1 MEVAVAVFG
10 DGISPRFGCSQRLLL
25 ATVRDGRIEE
35 QEMADISN
43 VPSWQ
48 LPAFLASQGIEK
60 LVCGVI
66 GSASEA
72 PQVLIAGTLEND
84 QFVCPGGRGPPRR
97 ERRVRNL
104 GRAGRPNARS
114 GKERRR

>member
-1 MEVAVAVFG
+1 MDVAVAVFG
-10 DGISPRFGCSQRLLL
+10 DGVSPRFGCSQRLLL

-48 LPAFLASQGIEK
+48 LPACLASQGIEK
-60 LVCGVI
+60 LVRGVI

-72 PQVLIAGTLEND
+72 PQVLIAGTPEND
-84 QFVCPGGRGPPRR
+84 RLVCSGARGPPRR
-97 ERRVRNL
+97 ERRMHDL
-104 GRAGRPNARS
+104 GRADRPNAGS
-114 GKERRR
+114 GRERRR